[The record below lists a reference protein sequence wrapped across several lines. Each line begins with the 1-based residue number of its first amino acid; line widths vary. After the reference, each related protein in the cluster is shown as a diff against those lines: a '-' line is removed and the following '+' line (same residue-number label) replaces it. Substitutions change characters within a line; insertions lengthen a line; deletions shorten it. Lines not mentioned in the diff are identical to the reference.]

1 MFISNIVIRN
11 FKSFKEETIN
21 LDKLNILV
29 GSNAAGKSN
38 TIAILRFLN
47 YVISNGLENALS
59 LSGGIEYVLNTTIG
73 RKSPMFIGFS
83 LNCEEEEWVYLANK
97 KKNDRLLF
105 AGIDYEFEITPHKR
119 GDGYRITH
127 DYLTIKYY
135 QVTEEKKDLVL
146 FNRNKIIS
154 VEYKRN
160 AKGITTNFI
169 NKSDISGE
177 NDIQEE
183 IVPTFLNRY
192 MNRNRKELILNYMRF
207 FMPPMFYSTELV
219 RIYDF
224 DPTLM
229 KKSAMLSSISALN
242 EDGSNLANV
251 LHELLKGN
259 NDRRKLENLL
269 NDCLPFV
276 ESICT
281 EKNFD
286 KSISY
291 KVKERYSTKS
301 LYANFLSDGTVNI
314 LALIVALYFEKNCGI
329 IVLEEPER
337 NLHPYL
343 MNKLMEMAKE
353 KSNEKQI
360 IITTHTPELLKHA
373 ESNVILFAS
382 RSIDGFT
389 NVTHPTDSTMVQ
401 EFLKQEIGL
410 DSLFIQ
416 NLLGE

>member
-192 MNRNRKELILNYMRF
+192 MNDRPDFCCWLRNVDRKSWSFVIPYEQNNVWV
-207 FMPPMFYSTELV
+207 PMYP
-219 RIYDF
+219 D
-224 DPTLM
+224 
-229 KKSAMLSSISALN
+229 
-242 EDGSNLANV
+242 
-251 LHELLKGN
+251 
-259 NDRRKLENLL
+259 
-269 NDCLPFV
+269 
-276 ESICT
+276 
-281 EKNFD
+281 
-286 KSISY
+286 
-291 KVKERYSTKS
+291 
-301 LYANFLSDGTVNI
+301 
-314 LALIVALYFEKNCGI
+314 LIVALKDGQGFI
-329 IVLEEPER
+329 FDILEPHDSSKDD
-337 NLHPYL
+337 NWC
-343 MNKLMEMAKE
+343 KAVGMAKYALNNPGKFGRIMLIRE
-353 KSNEKQI
+353 VPVASGGTN
-360 IITTHTPELLKHA
+360 LK
-373 ESNVILFAS
+373 
-382 RSIDGFT
+382 
-389 NVTHPTDSTMVQ
+389 
-401 EFLKQEIGL
+401 GL
-410 DSLFIQ
+410 DMADIMVRNAVLSVTSNNALNSIF
-416 NLLGE
+416 EDYAKSV